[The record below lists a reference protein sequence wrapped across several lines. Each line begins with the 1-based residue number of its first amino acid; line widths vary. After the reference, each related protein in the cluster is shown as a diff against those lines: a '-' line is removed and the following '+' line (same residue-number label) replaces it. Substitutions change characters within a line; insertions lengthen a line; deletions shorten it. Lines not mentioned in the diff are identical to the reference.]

1 MLHGGAIREN
11 IIKEKTS
18 QSYGYFLRHGAQNAD
33 LNTTFQ
39 YIPDLLKGCN
49 YLIDWKMKSVSEFTL
64 KNLLFND
71 CVHRN
76 VDQEEKLKNLFN
88 FWGHLEMWD

>member
-1 MLHGGAIREN
+1 MLHGGAIREA
-11 IIKEKTS
+11 IIDEKTS

-49 YLIDWKMKSVSEFTL
+49 YLID
-64 KNLLFND
+64 
-71 CVHRN
+71 
-76 VDQEEKLKNLFN
+76 
-88 FWGHLEMWD
+88 